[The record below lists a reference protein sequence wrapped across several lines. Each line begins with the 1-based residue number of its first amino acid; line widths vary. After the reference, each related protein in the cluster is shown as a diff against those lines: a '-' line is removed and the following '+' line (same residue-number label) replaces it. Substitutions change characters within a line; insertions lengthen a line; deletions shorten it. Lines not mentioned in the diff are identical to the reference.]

1 MRTIVF
7 NQSNI
12 IQNGFNNTL
21 VYNFPNSVDLT
32 GAYLAVS
39 NIYMYYSWDNI
50 NANYSNNVF
59 SYNWIVGG
67 VPTPFQVVIP
77 DGLYEISQINHF
89 LQYTFIANGHY
100 LVDSEILILTE
111 VSDKVSVHIPYE
123 KSGHLFDLDNPGANN
138 DYSIDMKGVIEN
150 TDLYNDYDEDDIDI
164 SFSNEL
170 ESQFKSKIQHWMGT
184 PAVKTTLDTILDKIN
199 VLGMDSLTKHELT
212 LLQNYSNN

>member
-1 MRTIVF
+1 MK
-7 NQSNI
+7 N
-12 IQNGFNNTL
+12 
-21 VYNFPNSVDLT
+21 
-32 GAYLAVS
+32 YLATVIGNFITDES
-39 NIYMYYSWDNI
+39 CNDMVMSVAPLVDSPNMKYQ
-50 NANYSNNVF
+50 F
-59 SYNWIVGG
+59 GG
-67 VPTPFQVVIP
+67 GIIMMHFATEVPKDEIFEYIT
-77 DGLYEISQINHF
+77 GLIH
-89 LQYTFIANGHY
+89 
-100 LVDSEILILTE
+100 VDSEILILTE

-150 TDLYNDYDEDDIDI
+150 TDLYNDFDEDDIDI

>member
-1 MRTIVF
+1 
-7 NQSNI
+7 
-12 IQNGFNNTL
+12 
-21 VYNFPNSVDLT
+21 
-32 GAYLAVS
+32 
-39 NIYMYYSWDNI
+39 
-50 NANYSNNVF
+50 
-59 SYNWIVGG
+59 
-67 VPTPFQVVIP
+67 
-77 DGLYEISQINHF
+77 
-89 LQYTFIANGHY
+89 
-100 LVDSEILILTE
+100 LTE

-123 KSGHLFDLDNPGANN
+123 KSGHLFDLDNPGGSNH
-138 DYSIDMKGVIEN
+138 YSIDMKGVVEN

>member
-1 MRTIVF
+1 MK
-7 NQSNI
+7 N
-12 IQNGFNNTL
+12 
-21 VYNFPNSVDLT
+21 
-32 GAYLAVS
+32 YLATVIGNFITDES
-39 NIYMYYSWDNI
+39 CNQLVMAVAPLVDSPNMKYQ
-50 NANYSNNVF
+50 F
-59 SYNWIVGG
+59 GG
-67 VPTPFQVVIP
+67 GIIMMHFATDIP
-77 DGLYEISQINHF
+77 KDEIFEYITGLIH
-89 LQYTFIANGHY
+89 
-100 LVDSEILILTE
+100 VDSEILILTE

>member
-1 MRTIVF
+1 MK
-7 NQSNI
+7 N
-12 IQNGFNNTL
+12 
-21 VYNFPNSVDLT
+21 
-32 GAYLAVS
+32 YLATVIGNFITDES
-39 NIYMYYSWDNI
+39 CNDMVMSVAPLVDSPNMKYQ
-50 NANYSNNVF
+50 F
-59 SYNWIVGG
+59 GG
-67 VPTPFQVVIP
+67 GIIMMHFATEVPKDEIFEYIT
-77 DGLYEISQINHF
+77 GLIH
-89 LQYTFIANGHY
+89 
-100 LVDSEILILTE
+100 VDSEILILTE

>member
-1 MRTIVF
+1 MK
-7 NQSNI
+7 N
-12 IQNGFNNTL
+12 
-21 VYNFPNSVDLT
+21 
-32 GAYLAVS
+32 
-39 NIYMYYSWDNI
+39 
-50 NANYSNNVF
+50 
-59 SYNWIVGG
+59 
-67 VPTPFQVVIP
+67 
-77 DGLYEISQINHF
+77 
-89 LQYTFIANGHY
+89 Y
-100 LVDSEILILTE
+100 LVTLIGNFITDNNCNEMVMSVAPLVDSPNMKYQFGGGILMMHFATEVPKDEIFEYISGLIHKDSEILILTE

-150 TDLYNDYDEDDIDI
+150 TDLYNDFDEDDLDI

-170 ESQFKSKIQHWMGT
+170 ESQFKKMPYWMGA